1 MSDQEQRFKRGGGG
15 GGINLQMAYLTA
27 VFAREHIG

>member
-1 MSDQEQRFKRGGGG
+1 MSDQEQHLNG

>member
-1 MSDQEQRFKRGGGG
+1 MSDQEQRFKRGGG

-27 VFAREHIG
+27 VSAREHIG